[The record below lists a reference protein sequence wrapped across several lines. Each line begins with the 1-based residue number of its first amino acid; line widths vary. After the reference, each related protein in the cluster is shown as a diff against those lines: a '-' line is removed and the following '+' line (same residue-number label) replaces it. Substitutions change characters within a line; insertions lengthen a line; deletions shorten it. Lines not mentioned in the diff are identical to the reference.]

1 VASFIRNSHPKP
13 LLHHNAASDPSSG
26 TRPHALASSSRIGL
40 SGIYLALAA
49 LCLFVPARVP
59 LLAQSFDLAH
69 NRLPLTSLDGMWRF
83 QTGDDP
89 AWADPAFN
97 DSKWPL
103 LHSDQDW
110 AKQGYKGYSGLAWFR
125 FQLVVPADSEQISIS
140 LPEIN
145 TCYQVYADGKL
156 IGQYGKMPPD
166 AKPYAGGGLY
176 QVYALPPGPR
186 TLRTVHIALRVWHF
200 PSWAMIFGG
209 GPAIGGGLVGDTASI
224 NQQQVLERARLHWRL
239 TSIQTVALLQTMAGL
254 ASLALFALRRK
265 EREYLWFGL
274 AMLFSASSRWIDFN
288 FALEPWNIFVRD
300 VAYDAFSAA
309 NYIALI
315 AFYFTLF
322 KSRRNP
328 LLYLAVVCLAATPF
342 FKVYRILYE
351 HSLDSWRN
359 GLIEYLLLFPF
370 LVWVVALIV
379 NRVRQASLDARL
391 LFLPVILSASVAM
404 FENAAWTTYAPGS
417 QNTLGMRILIFEE
430 PFPIDLSQI
439 TDVLLLLSVLTILII
454 RFTSTRT
461 QEEHFGSEVNAA
473 RDVQQYLIPETLP
486 SVRGLDIKSE
496 YRPAREVGGD
506 FFQVLP
512 HESDGSVLIVVGDVA
527 GHGLEAGMLATL
539 LVGAIRTAA
548 IFTTDPE
555 RLLPLLNDRMH
566 GRGLA
571 TCVAICIQRDG
582 RISLSSAGH
591 PPPYLNG
598 TAIPVEGSLPLG
610 VIPGMTYPAR
620 LFRLAENDLIML
632 MTDGVAEA
640 KNENGKLFGFDRIE
654 KMLGRGANATLIADA
669 AQKFGQEDDIT
680 VLTVRCFSA

>member
-1 VASFIRNSHPKP
+1 MNPQPVGQPATRPQSAGHSSHPSKFPALLLLLFACFVVPCAQNP
-13 LLHHNAASDPSSG
+13 L
-26 TRPHALASSSRIGL
+26 
-40 SGIYLALAA
+40 
-49 LCLFVPARVP
+49 C
-59 LLAQSFDLAH
+59 AQSFDLAH
-69 NRLPLTSLDGMWRF
+69 DRLPLTSLDGLWRF

-89 AWADPAFN
+89 AWAAPDFN

-103 LHSDQDW
+103 LRSDQDW
-110 AKQGYKGYSGLAWFR
+110 AKQGYKDYSGVAWYR
-125 FQLVVPADSEQISIS
+125 FQLVLPEGSEQISIS

-145 TCYQVYADGKL
+145 TCYQVYADGKF
-156 IGQYGKMPPD
+156 IGSYGKMTPNT
-166 AKPYAGGGLY
+166 KPYAGGGRF
-176 QVYALPPGPR
+176 QVYALPPGPHSA
-186 TLRTVHIALRVWHF
+186 RTVHIALRVWHY
-200 PSWAMIFGG
+200 PGWALSYGG
-209 GPAIGGGLVGDTASI
+209 GPANGGGLVGDTIAI
-224 NQQQVLERARLHWRL
+224 NRQQELERARLHWWL
-239 TSIQTVALLQTMAGL
+239 TSFQTVALLQTMAGL
-254 ASLALFALRRK
+254 GSLALFALRRK
-265 EREYLWFGL
+265 EREYLWFSL
-274 AMLFSASSRWIDFN
+274 AMLFSAVSSWIDFN
-288 FALEPWNIFVRD
+288 YALRPWNLYVRD
-300 VAYDAFSAA
+300 VSAEAFTAA
-309 NYIALI
+309 TYIALL
-315 AFYFTLF
+315 AFYYSLF
-322 KSRRNP
+322 KPRRNP
-328 LLYLAVVCLAATPF
+328 LLYFAVLCLAATPF
-342 FKVYRILYE
+342 VTLYRILHE
-351 HSLDSWRN
+351 PAVNIWLNS
-359 GLIEYLLLFPF
+359 LIEYLLTFPF

-379 NRVRQASLDARL
+379 DRVRQASLDARL
-391 LFLPVILSASVAM
+391 LLLPVILSASVTM
-404 FENAAWTTYAPGS
+404 FENAAWSNYTPGT
-417 QNTLGMRILIFEE
+417 QNTLGLRILLIDK

-439 TDVLLLLSVLTILII
+439 TDVLFLLSMLAILIL

-473 RDVQQYLIPETLP
+473 RDVQQYLIPETIP

-571 TCVAICIQRDG
+571 TCIAICIQRDG

-598 TAIPVEGSLPLG
+598 TPVPVEGSLPLG
-610 VIPGMTYPAR
+610 VVPGMTYPAK
-620 LFRLAENDLIML
+620 LFRLSENDVIML

-640 KNENGKLFGFDRIE
+640 TNENGKLFGFDRIE
-654 KMLGRGANATLIADA
+654 KMLGRGATATLIADA

-680 VLTVRCFSA
+680 VLTIRCFSA